1 MLRTPFAG
9 RVDAV
14 AVRRWVSGALA
25 LTCAVVLTAGCS
37 RVRLPGGGGDADD
50 RYGYAPKPD
59 DSVVYQPD
67 VVLVEGGGKAIRSV
81 SDDGFTYVVDGDAP
95 GADELQP
102 GKIMFATSQA
112 VGRVVRVE
120 KSGGDRAVT
129 LAPVQL
135 TDVVRD
141 ADITF
146 DQPLDLTAQ
155 QFSPLPDLLGEVV
168 EEEAPATPVLP
179 DAADATGLTGNA
191 IGLGGGMGGGALG
204 LRGRTGG
211 GTLDLRGG
219 TGGALGLGANE
230 SELSDLRIAV
240 PPIVLGPARAPGGGG
255 ATHSMERKIG
265 GWGVT
270 AYLGRT
276 KVGLTAQ
283 HSTAASG
290 LKVDF
295 DIQLLLDNLRLSGN
309 VKVTN
314 GVIPHPRFRID
325 GVHGLAITVA
335 AGAQG
340 GLSDN
345 KKARIELPIELSQ
358 PIIIGGFPATLKQTF
373 KFLVQTAFTAKNG
386 NISGTGRWG
395 LTGPIGYE
403 GGSVLTPTFS
413 VQESIMQSLR
423 GVSVGVEAIVVAAE
437 FRFGLMLG
445 LPVAG
450 AGPFVGVVASLGL
463 TNGSAAG
470 RVGLPLAGPAVKCRG
485 TTLVVTARAGE
496 GLNVSAP
503 LAKAIEVVLGVPI
516 PKEATFV
523 SKDIINRTVVEPDV
537 PLCRE

>member
-1 MLRTPFAG
+1 MLRTAFVGRPGAG
-9 RVDAV
+9 RVA
-14 AVRRWVSGALA
+14 AAARRWTAGVLA
-25 LTCAVVLTAGCS
+25 LTCAVVLTAGCGK
-37 RVRLPGGGGDADD
+37 VRLPGTGDADD

-81 SDDGFTYVVDGDAP
+81 SDDGFTYVIDGDAR
-95 GADELQP
+95 GVDEIRP

-146 DQPLDLTAQ
+146 DQPLDLATQ
-155 QFSPLPDLLGEVV
+155 QFAPLPDLLGEVV
-168 EEEAPATPVLP
+168 EEAAPATPVLP
-179 DAADATGLTGNA
+179 DAAEATGLGGNA
-191 IGLGGGMGGGALG
+191 IGLGGGAVGFGGGA
-204 LRGRTGG
+204 TGSG
-211 GTLDLRGG
+211 PDLI
-219 TGGALGLGANE
+219 GLGADAHRRP
-230 SELSDLRIAV
+230 DLRIAV
-240 PPIVLGPARAPGGGG
+240 PPIALGPARAPGGAG
-255 ATHSMERKIG
+255 AAHSMERKIG

-270 AYLGRT
+270 AYAGST

-283 HSTAASG
+283 HATAASG

-295 DIQLLLDNLRLSGN
+295 DIQLLLENLRLSGN

-325 GVHGLAITVA
+325 GVHGLAITIA

-345 KKARIELPIELSQ
+345 KKARIELPIELTQ

-496 GLNVSAP
+496 GLNVSEP
-503 LAKAIEVVLGVPI
+503 LAKAIEIVLDVKI

-537 PLCRE
+537 PLCRD

>member
-1 MLRTPFAG
+1 MLRAPFAG
-9 RVDAV
+9 RPGTGRLDA
-14 AVRRWVSGALA
+14 AVLRRWVGGVLA

-37 RVRLPGGGGDADD
+37 KVNLPGTGDADD

-67 VVLVEGGGKAIRSV
+67 VVLVEGGGRAIRSV
-81 SDDGFTYVVDGDAP
+81 SDDGFTYVIDGDAK
-95 GADELQP
+95 GADEVQP

-135 TDVVRD
+135 TDVIRD

-146 DQPLDLTAQ
+146 DQPLDLAAQ
-155 QFSPLPDLLGEVV
+155 EFAPLPDLLGEVV
-168 EEEAPATPVLP
+168 EDPAPATPVLP
-179 DAADATGLTGNA
+179 DAADLGTNA
-191 IGLGGGMGGGALG
+191 IGVGGGLLG
-204 LRGRTGG
+204 RDVGQ
-211 GTLDLRGG
+211 
-219 TGGALGLGANE
+219 A
-230 SELSDLRIAV
+230 SDLRIAV
-240 PPIVLGPARAPGGGG
+240 PPIALGPARAPGGAG
-255 ATHSMERKIG
+255 AAHSMERKIG

-270 AYLGRT
+270 AYVGST
-276 KVGLTAQ
+276 AVGLTAQ
-283 HSTAASG
+283 HTTAASG

-295 DIQLLLDNLRLSGN
+295 DIQLLLNNLRLSGN

-496 GLNVSAP
+496 GLNVSEP
-503 LAKAIEVVLGVPI
+503 LAKAIEIVLDVKI

-537 PLCRE
+537 PLCRD

>member
-1 MLRTPFAG
+1 MLSNPFAG
-9 RVDAV
+9 RVDA
-14 AVRRWVSGALA
+14 AVIRRGSAGALA
-25 LTCAVVLTAGCS
+25 LICAVVLTAGCS
-37 RVRLPGGGGDADD
+37 GVKLPGGGGAADD

-67 VVLVEGGGKAIRSV
+67 VVLVEGGGKVIRSV
-81 SDDGFTYVVDGDAP
+81 SDDGFTYVIDGDAP
-95 GADELQP
+95 GAEDLEP

-112 VGRVVRVE
+112 VGRVVRVQ

-135 TDVVRD
+135 TEVIRD
-141 ADITF
+141 ADLTI
-146 DQPLDLTAQ
+146 DQPLDLTTQ
-155 QFSPLPDLLGEVV
+155 QFSALPDLLGEVV
-168 EEEAPATPVLP
+168 EQEAPATPVLP
-179 DAADATGLTGNA
+179 DPAQATGLTGNA
-191 IGLGGGMGGGALG
+191 IGLGGNAIGLGGNTIGPGGSALG
-204 LRGRTGG
+204 SGS
-211 GTLDLRGG
+211 
-219 TGGALGLGANE
+219 GASGLGADPAG
-230 SELSDLRIAV
+230 LSDLHLAV
-240 PPIVLGPARAPGGGG
+240 PPIVLGPARAPGGAG
-255 ATHSMERKIG
+255 AAHSMERKIG

-270 AYLGRT
+270 AYAGRT

-295 DIQLLLDNLRLSGN
+295 DIQLLLDNLRLSGK

-325 GVHGLAITVA
+325 GVQGLAITIA

-496 GLNVSAP
+496 GLNVSQP
-503 LAKAIEVVLGVPI
+503 LAKAIEIVLGVPI
-516 PKEATFV
+516 PKEATLI

-537 PLCRE
+537 PLCRD

>member
-1 MLRTPFAG
+1 MLSNAFAG
-9 RVDAV
+9 RVDA
-14 AVRRWVSGALA
+14 AVIRRGSAGVLA
-25 LTCAVVLTAGCS
+25 LICAVVLTAGCS
-37 RVRLPGGGGDADD
+37 GVKLPGGGGAADD

-59 DSVVYQPD
+59 DSVVYQPE
-67 VVLVEGGGKAIRSV
+67 VVLVEGGSKIIRSV
-81 SDDGFTYVVDGDAP
+81 SDDGFTYVIDGDAP
-95 GADELQP
+95 GAEDLEP
-102 GKIMFATSQA
+102 GRIMFATSQA
-112 VGRVVRVE
+112 VGRVVRIQ

-135 TDVVRD
+135 TEVIRD
-141 ADITF
+141 ADITI
-146 DQPLDLTAQ
+146 DQPLDLTTQ
-155 QFSPLPDLLGEVV
+155 QFGALPDLLGEVV
-168 EEEAPATPVLP
+168 EQEAPATPVLP
-179 DAADATGLTGNA
+179 DAAQATGLTGNA
-191 IGLGGGMGGGALG
+191 IGLGGSAFGSGSGASS
-204 LRGRTGG
+204 
-211 GTLDLRGG
+211 
-219 TGGALGLGANE
+219 LGADPVG
-230 SELSDLRIAV
+230 LSDLRLAV
-240 PPIVLGPARAPGGGG
+240 PPIVLGPARAPGGAG
-255 ATHSMERKIG
+255 AAHSMERKIG

-270 AYLGRT
+270 AYAGRT

-283 HSTAASG
+283 HGTAASG

-295 DIQLLLDNLRLSGN
+295 DIQLLLDNLRLSGK

-325 GVHGLAITVA
+325 GVQGLAITIA

-403 GGSVLTPTFS
+403 GGTVLTPTFS

-485 TTLVVTARAGE
+485 TTLVVAARAGE
-496 GLNVSAP
+496 GLNVSQP
-503 LAKAIEVVLGVPI
+503 LAKAIEIVLGVPI

-537 PLCRE
+537 PLCRD

>member
-1 MLRTPFAG
+1 MLRTPFVGRLGAG

-37 RVRLPGGGGDADD
+37 RVKLPGGGGDADD

-95 GADELQP
+95 GVDELQP
-102 GKIMFATSQA
+102 GRIMFATSQA

-191 IGLGGGMGGGALG
+191 IGLGGGTGGGALG
-204 LRGRTGG
+204 P
-211 GTLDLRGG
+211 
-219 TGGALGLGANE
+219 GANE
-230 SELSDLRIAV
+230 GGLSDLRIAV
-240 PPIVLGPARAPGGGG
+240 PPIALGPARAPGGGG
-255 ATHSMERKIG
+255 AAHSMERKIG

-276 KVGLTAQ
+276 AVGLTAQ

-413 VQESIMQSLR
+413 VQQSIMQSLR
-423 GVSVGVEAIVVAAE
+423 GVSIGVEAIVVAAE

-496 GLNVSAP
+496 GLNVSAL

-537 PLCRE
+537 PLCRD

>member
-9 RVDAV
+9 RIDAV

-37 RVRLPGGGGDADD
+37 RVKLPGGGGDADD

-120 KSGGDRAVT
+120 NSGGDRAVT

-168 EEEAPATPVLP
+168 EEDAPATPVLP

-204 LRGRTGG
+204 LSGRTGG